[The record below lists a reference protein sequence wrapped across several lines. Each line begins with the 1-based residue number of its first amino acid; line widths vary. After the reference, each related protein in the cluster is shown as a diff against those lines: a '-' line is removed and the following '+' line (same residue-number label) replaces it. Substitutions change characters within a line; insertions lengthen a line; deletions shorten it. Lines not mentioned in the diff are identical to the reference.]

1 MAPVIWIHV
10 FISSTFTIGLEVSS
24 IVDISVENAK
34 KIAEVG
40 WTEEQIESVLFFDNL
55 KKMIS
60 QTKIDVLVEA
70 TGDPVEEQN
79 MHLLR

>member
-1 MAPVIWIHV
+1 M
-10 FISSTFTIGLEVSS
+10 S
-24 IVDISVENAK
+24 DISVENAK
-34 KIAEVG
+34 KNCRDVG

-70 TGDPVEEQN
+70 TGDPVEGTK
-79 MHLLR
+79 HALLHRGRVGYCYGNVEADV